1 MFLIAVSAKYKTKP
15 SEHCG
20 SGALFSA
27 ILSALSSVYLNIA
40 CSEAR
45 NVRHTYFI
53 NFSLCI
59 VSTTLILNSGVYL
72 LFGCPFGIKMP
83 PFVRFFLVYFYYT
96 TLSNKREH
104 FKFRSECLCVYF
116 FVVTLFETDHAP

>member
-20 SGALFSA
+20 SGG
-27 ILSALSSVYLNIA
+27 
-40 CSEAR
+40 
-45 NVRHTYFI
+45 
-53 NFSLCI
+53 I

-83 PFVRFFLVYFYYT
+83 PFVRFLLVYFYYT
-96 TLSNKREH
+96 TLSNKRGA
-104 FKFRSECLCVYF
+104 FQPLASLSFDYF
-116 FVVTLFETDHAP
+116 IIKGRFITDFDEALQGYMVNLQLSVERRF

>member
-20 SGALFSA
+20 SGG
-27 ILSALSSVYLNIA
+27 
-40 CSEAR
+40 
-45 NVRHTYFI
+45 
-53 NFSLCI
+53 I

-83 PFVRFFLVYFYYT
+83 PFVRLFNWYISIIPYCLT
-96 TLSNKREH
+96 KGEH
-104 FKFRSECLCVYF
+104 FIAAVISFNRFPLMWEQPSAGMLFLFLLYAF
-116 FVVTLFETDHAP
+116 FSGLSRGRPAFFSVLLS